1 MIKPLS
7 HLLCTIWCLLHS
19 AWKFFTFPSTYF
31 KRENLEETCIIS
43 FYFYGYTFLKLE
55 HTVFKTVGKR
65 FLFLW
70 LDSIQLGTYWIFFRI
85 SILWRES
92 QNRKCRDHCWISY
105 NPKNSN
111 CCVTW
116 SCWIRSFFFALLS
129 NCSTCTMCCVVVL
142 GIQYIYFASRIAFA
156 NKSLALLFAF

>member
-1 MIKPLS
+1 MGVLTSILWVNY
-7 HLLCTIWCLLHS
+7 LCSLNSLFIVIEINNKDCKEDFGKWSNLFPIYYAQFWCLLHS

-70 LDSIQLGTYWIFFRI
+70 LDSIQLGTYWIFF
-85 SILWRES
+85 
-92 QNRKCRDHCWISY
+92 QNFNSLKRKSKQKV
-105 NPKNSN
+105 P
-111 CCVTW
+111 W
-116 SCWIRSFFFALLS
+116 SLLDFVQS
-129 NCSTCTMCCVVVL
+129 KEF
-142 GIQYIYFASRIAFA
+142 Q
-156 NKSLALLFAF
+156 LLCNLIMLD